1 MEMPM
6 KTSTKTATTIFFG
19 TAMALTS
26 TMDASAATYTVKAG
40 DSLSKIGSKYGV
52 SYQTLM
58 QQNGLSSTVIH
69 VGQILKVN
77 KSTSKSP
84 STTKQPSTTSSKSTY
99 TVKAGDSLSKIASR
113 YGTSYQKLMTL
124 NNLSSTTIFVGQKL
138 TVSGKK
144 TTTAPSSDSSTTSS
158 SSNTSSKSYIVKS
171 GDSLSKIAAAH
182 GTTYQK
188 LMTLNNLSSTTIFVG
203 QKLTVSGKVSTPAP
217 STGSSSNSSTTTET
231 ASSNSST
238 YTVKAGDSLS
248 KIAAA
253 HGTTYQKLMTLNN
266 LSSTTIFVGQKLT
279 VSGKVLTAST
289 NTTDKTPSTTPVSNS
304 DNVIAN
310 AYKHLGVPYVF
321 GGSSPRGF
329 DCSGF
334 IYYVYNQSGKN
345 MGRTNAAGYYNMAKK
360 TSTPRVGDLVFFSG
374 TYKSGISHVGFY
386 IGNGQMISAA
396 SSGIKVDSIHTGYW
410 SKYFTGYG
418 SL

>member
-1 MEMPM
+1 M

-138 TVSGKK
+138 TVSGKT

-203 QKLTVSGKVSTPAP
+203 QKLTVSGKAP
-217 STGSSSNSSTTTET
+217 TT
-231 ASSNSST
+231 
-238 YTVKAGDSLS
+238 
-248 KIAAA
+248 
-253 HGTTYQKLMTLNN
+253 
-266 LSSTTIFVGQKLT
+266 
-279 VSGKVLTAST
+279 ST

-304 DNVIAN
+304 ASVIAN

>member
-1 MEMPM
+1 M
-6 KTSTKTATTIFFG
+6 KLSEKQLEQIRAQIKRVKACGNPFYTERFKNVNPEDIKTQEDFENLVPFCSKQD
-19 TAMALTS
+19 LR
-26 TMDASAATYTVKAG
+26 DASAATYTVKAG

-138 TVSGKK
+138 TVSGKT

-203 QKLTVSGKVSTPAP
+203 QKLTVSGKAP
-217 STGSSSNSSTTTET
+217 TT
-231 ASSNSST
+231 
-238 YTVKAGDSLS
+238 
-248 KIAAA
+248 
-253 HGTTYQKLMTLNN
+253 
-266 LSSTTIFVGQKLT
+266 
-279 VSGKVLTAST
+279 ST
-289 NTTDKTPSTTPVSNS
+289 NTKEQKRLLTK
-304 DNVIAN
+304 
-310 AYKHLGVPYVF
+310 
-321 GGSSPRGF
+321 
-329 DCSGF
+329 
-334 IYYVYNQSGKN
+334 
-345 MGRTNAAGYYNMAKK
+345 
-360 TSTPRVGDLVFFSG
+360 
-374 TYKSGISHVGFY
+374 
-386 IGNGQMISAA
+386 
-396 SSGIKVDSIHTGYW
+396 
-410 SKYFTGYG
+410 
-418 SL
+418 

>member
-1 MEMPM
+1 M

-138 TVSGKK
+138 TVSGKVSTPAPSTGSSSNSSTTTETASSNSSIYTVK
-144 TTTAPSSDSSTTSS
+144 AGDSLSKIAAAHGTTHQKLMTLNNLSSTTIFVGQKLTVSGKTTTTAPSSDSSTTSS

-182 GTTYQK
+182 GTTHQK

-203 QKLTVSGKVSTPAP
+203 QKLTVSGKAP
-217 STGSSSNSSTTTET
+217 TT
-231 ASSNSST
+231 
-238 YTVKAGDSLS
+238 
-248 KIAAA
+248 
-253 HGTTYQKLMTLNN
+253 
-266 LSSTTIFVGQKLT
+266 
-279 VSGKVLTAST
+279 ST

-304 DNVIAN
+304 ASVIAN

-334 IYYVYNQSGKN
+334 IYYVYKQSGKN